1 MAISTATGTY
11 NFADGNVYTGAWVDG
26 ARTGEGTFT
35 WSDGD
40 VYTGAFVDGAIT
52 GEGTFTWANGDVYT
66 GAFVNGVASGGLSAG
81 KIPYFVGTATVDKL
95 KTDISTTDAIAI

>member
-1 MAISTATGTY
+1 MAISTVTGTY
-11 NFADGNVYTGAWVDG
+11 TWANGDVYTGAWVDG

-52 GEGTFTWANGDVYT
+52 GRYVILGLTAMFTRAHG
-66 GAFVNGVASGGLSAG
+66 
-81 KIPYFVGTATVDKL
+81 
-95 KTDISTTDAIAI
+95 